1 MQKNIEVSQP
11 KITIAEIRAKNGKM
25 TQKEFG
31 RTIGVT
37 AQTVSA
43 WEKDI
48 TKISPKKLLK
58 IHEIYGVK
66 SSELL
71 GA

>member
-1 MQKNIEVSQP
+1 MGKP
-11 KITIAEIRAKNGKM
+11 TLTIAEIRFKNNRM

-31 RTIGVT
+31 KSIGVST
-37 AQTVSA
+37 QTVSA

-48 TKISPKKLLK
+48 SKISVRHLMK
-58 IHEIYGVK
+58 ICDKYGVK

>member
-1 MQKNIEVSQP
+1 MPQP
-11 KITIAEIRAKNGKM
+11 SITIAEIRAKHGKM

-31 RTIGVT
+31 ESIGVS
-37 AQTVSA
+37 AQTVNA
-43 WEKDI
+43 WEQDI
-48 TKISPKKLLK
+48 TIIKSRHLLK
-58 IHEIYGVK
+58 ICDKYGVK

>member
-1 MQKNIEVSQP
+1 MAKP
-11 KITIAEIRAKNGKM
+11 TLTIAEIRFKNDRM

-31 RTIGVT
+31 DSIGVST
-37 AQTVSA
+37 QTVSA

-48 TKISPKKLLK
+48 SKISVRHLMK
-58 IHEIYGVK
+58 ICDKYGVK

>member
-1 MQKNIEVSQP
+1 MILLPEP
-11 KITIAEIRAKNGKM
+11 KITIAELRARHGKL

-31 RTIGVT
+31 DSVGVSP
-37 AQTVSA
+37 QTVNA

-48 TKISPKKLLK
+48 MTIKSRHLLK
-58 IHEIYGVK
+58 ICQVYGVK

-71 GA
+71 GV